1 MRGEKKEKRKKGAEH
16 RAFKG
21 PGGDRT
27 SNRKAD
33 WLNPLLILKGRMLM
47 RAAGEFLGYSGAKST
62 HKTNRLG
69 KEIF

>member
-1 MRGEKKEKRKKGAEH
+1 MRGEREIEH
-16 RAFKG
+16 AALKG
-21 PGGDRT
+21 PGEDCT
-27 SNRKAD
+27 PNRIAD

-47 RAAGEFLGYSGAKST
+47 RAAGEFLAYSGAKST